1 MTRRL
6 LPALAVLAFPAALA
20 AEEDGNKLLFEAL
33 GRSDCTVVPL
43 WPAGVGP
50 GETRPQL
57 AEGFLRSPEG
67 VILFRP
73 VDGVQPPREAFLRRR
88 GRPAH
93 DRGGSPIAMRRGGAA
108 CRR

>member
-1 MTRRL
+1 
-6 LPALAVLAFPAALA
+6 
-20 AEEDGNKLLFEAL
+20 
-33 GRSDCTVVPL
+33 
-43 WPAGVGP
+43 
-50 GETRPQL
+50 
-57 AEGFLRSPEG
+57 

-93 DRGGSPIAMRRGGAA
+93 DRGGSPIAMRRGGPA